1 MDWQKNY
8 SIILASKSPRRQK
21 LLKDIGFDFVIKT
34 FDVDEQFPDFLTTTE
49 IPVWLAEKK
58 AFPFEGILKENELVI
73 AADTIVHL
81 DGEVLGKPENEEH
94 AFHILKKLSNRKHQV
109 VTGVCLKRKL
119 VQKSFFSVTDVVFKE
134 LTEEEI
140 NYYIKKFHPF
150 DKAGAYGIQE
160 WIGFIGIQRINGCF
174 FNVMGLPIQR
184 LYEEIQKF

>member
-21 LLKDIGFDFVIKT
+21 LLKDIGFNFVIKT
-34 FDVDEQFPDFLTTTE
+34 FDVDEQFPNSLTTTE

-58 AFPFEGILKENELVI
+58 ALPFEGIIKENELVI

-94 AFHILKKLSNRKHQV
+94 AFQILKKLSNRKHHV
-109 VTGVCLKRKL
+109 VTGVCLKRKMA
-119 VQKSFFSVTDVVFKE
+119 QKSFFSVTDVVFKE

-174 FNVMGLPIQR
+174 FNVMGLPIQK

>member
-73 AADTIVHL
+73 TADTIVHL